1 MPELSYVHGA
11 SEIPLI
17 GEPIFQNL
25 RRTAASFGD
34 REALV
39 AAHQDYRATYREL
52 VEQCEE
58 VARGL
63 MARGVASGDRVG
75 IWSPNRYEW
84 TVVQY
89 ATARMG
95 AILVNINPAYKTSEL
110 EYALKQSGVSF
121 LILAK
126 AFRTNDY
133 VSMLGEVRGRCP
145 ELREAVVLQDGWDA
159 LLADSKKLSETELN
173 ELVGTLQFD

>member
-84 TVVQY
+84 VIVQY
-89 ATARMG
+89 AR
-95 AILVNINPAYKTSEL
+95 SE
-110 EYALKQSGVSF
+110 ERRVGKGC
-121 LILAK
+121 
-126 AFRTNDY
+126 R
-133 VSMLGEVRGRCP
+133 RG
-145 ELREAVVLQDGWDA
+145 
-159 LLADSKKLSETELN
+159 
-173 ELVGTLQFD
+173 